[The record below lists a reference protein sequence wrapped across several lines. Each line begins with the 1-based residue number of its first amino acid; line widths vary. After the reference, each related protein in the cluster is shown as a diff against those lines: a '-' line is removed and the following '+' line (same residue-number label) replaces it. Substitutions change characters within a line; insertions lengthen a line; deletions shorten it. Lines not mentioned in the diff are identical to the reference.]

1 MTFCFYLTPT
11 PSYLPFMKLAA
22 LLLALAPFAALAQAP
37 KPAPLLPTA
46 DPAIQKLVDEISA
59 KNLETDVR
67 RLVSFGTRHTLS
79 DTQSPTRGIGAARN
93 YVRDEFLKYSK
104 AGGGRMTVEMDTFTV
119 KPDGRRIN
127 KPVLMANVLAT
138 LPGTDPTD
146 TRIILVSGHIDSR
159 VSDVM
164 NATADAPGANDDGSG
179 TVLVME
185 LARVLAGQKFPC
197 TLKFV
202 AVQGEEQG
210 LYGSGHLAERAK
222 KEGWNLIAM
231 LNNDIV
237 GNSHGFDPVINDGTQ
252 VRVFSEGVPAN
263 ETPEQAKVRRQLS
276 AENDAPSRQ
285 LARYIQR
292 TAQLYGR
299 GHKVALEYRPD
310 RFLRGGD
317 HTPFNQQGFTA
328 VRFTEMNEDYTH
340 QHQDLRTEKGRA
352 YGDVVEGMD
361 FAYLR
366 RNAGIN
372 LATMASLALAPAAPA
387 KVEVLTANLT
397 NRAEL
402 RWQAPASGP
411 KPAGYVVLVRETS
424 APQWQQRYPVAGL
437 TADLPISKD
446 NFIFGVVSV
455 DAAGHESVAV
465 LPVVGR

>member
-1 MTFCFYLTPT
+1 
-11 PSYLPFMKLAA
+11 MKLTA
-22 LLLALAPFAALAQAP
+22 LLLALAPFAALAQT
-37 KPAPLLPTA
+37 KPAPLLPPA
-46 DPAIQKLVDEISA
+46 DANIQKLVDEISA
-59 KNLETDVR
+59 KNLEADIR
-67 RLVSFGTRHTLS
+67 KLVSFGTRHTLS

-104 AGGGRMTVEMDTFTV
+104 AGGGRLTVELDTFTI
-119 KPDGRRIN
+119 KPDGKRIN

-210 LYGSGHLAERAK
+210 LYGSSHLAERAK

-237 GNSHGFDPVINDGTQ
+237 GNSHGFDPIINDATQ

-263 ETPEQAKVRRQLS
+263 ETPEQARTRRQLS

-317 HTPFNQQGFTA
+317 HTPFNQQGFAA

-340 QHQDLRTEKGRA
+340 QHQDLRTEKSRA
-352 YGDVVEGMD
+352 YGDVTEGVD

-397 NRAEL
+397 NRTEL
-402 RWQAPASGP
+402 RWQAPAAGP
-411 KPAGYVVLVRETS
+411 KPSGYVVLVRETS
-424 APQWQQRYPVAGL
+424 ASQWQQRFPVAGL
-437 TADLPISKD
+437 TADFPISKD

>member
-1 MTFCFYLTPT
+1 
-11 PSYLPFMKLAA
+11 MKLAS
-22 LLLALAPFAALAQAP
+22 LLLLAPFAALAQT
-37 KPAPLLPTA
+37 KPAPLLPAA
-46 DPAIQKLVDEISA
+46 DPKIQKLVDEISA
-59 KNLETDVR
+59 KNLEADIR
-67 RLVSFGTRHTLS
+67 KLVSFGTRHTLS

-104 AGGGRMTVEMDTFTV
+104 AGGGRMTVEMDTFTI

-146 TRIILVSGHIDSR
+146 TRVILVSGHIDSR

-237 GNSHGFDPVINDGTQ
+237 GNSHGFDPEISDDKHL
-252 VRVFSEGVPAN
+252 RVFSEGVPAN
-263 ETPEQAKVRRQLS
+263 ETPDQAKIRRQLS
-276 AENDAPSRQ
+276 SENDAPSRQ
-285 LARYIQR
+285 LARFIQR
-292 TAQLYGR
+292 TGQLYGK
-299 GHKVALEYRPD
+299 GHQVVLEYRPD

-317 HTPFNQQGFTA
+317 HTPFNQQGFAA

-340 QHQDLRTEKGRA
+340 QHQDLRTEKNRA
-352 YGDVVEGMD
+352 YGDVTEGVD

-372 LATMASLALAPAAPA
+372 LATMAALASAPAAPT

-397 NRAEL
+397 NRTEL
-402 RWQAPASGP
+402 RWQAPATGP
-411 KPAGYVVLVRETS
+411 KPSGYVVMVRETS
-424 APQWQQRYPVAGL
+424 APQWQQRFPVSD
-437 TADLPISKD
+437 TKADFPISKD

>member
-1 MTFCFYLTPT
+1 
-11 PSYLPFMKLAA
+11 MKLAFL
-22 LLLALAPFAALAQAP
+22 LLLAPIAAFAQS
-37 KPAPLLPTA
+37 KPAPLLPPA
-46 DPAIQKLVDEISA
+46 DAKIQKLVDDISA
-59 KNLETDVR
+59 KNLEADIR
-67 RLVSFGTRHTLS
+67 KLVSFGTRHTLS
-79 DTQSPTRGIGAARN
+79 DTRSPTRGIGAARN
-93 YVRDEFLKYSK
+93 FVRDEFLKYSK
-104 AGGGRMTVEMDTFTV
+104 TGGGRMTVEMDTFTV

-146 TRIILVSGHIDSR
+146 TRVILVSGHIDSR

-222 KEGWNLIAM
+222 KENWNLVAM

-237 GNSHGFDPVINDGTQ
+237 GNSHGFDPVISDATRI
-252 VRVFSEGVPAN
+252 RVFSEGVPAN
-263 ETPEQAKVRRQLS
+263 ETPDQAKVRRQLS
-276 AENDAPSRQ
+276 SENDSPSRL
-285 LARYIQR
+285 LARYINR
-292 TAQLYGR
+292 TAQVYGR
-299 GHKVALEYRPD
+299 GHQAVLEYRPD

-317 HTPFNQQGFTA
+317 HTPFNQQGFAA

-340 QHQDLRTEKGRA
+340 QHQDLRTEKNRA
-352 YGDVVEGMD
+352 YGDVADGVD

-372 LATMASLALAPAAPA
+372 LATMASMALAPAAPA

-397 NRAEL
+397 NRTEL
-402 RWQAPASGP
+402 RWQAPAAGP
-411 KPAGYVVLVRETS
+411 KPASYVVLVRETS
-424 APQWQQRYPVAGL
+424 APQWQQRFPM
-437 TADLPISKD
+437 TDTKADLPISKD
-446 NFIFGVVSV
+446 NFIFGVASV

>member
-1 MTFCFYLTPT
+1 
-11 PSYLPFMKLAA
+11 MKLAA
-22 LLLALAPFAALAQAP
+22 LLLLAPFAALAQN
-37 KPAPLLPTA
+37 KPGPLLPPA
-46 DPAIQKLVDEISA
+46 DPRIQKLVEQISA
-59 KNLETDVR
+59 KNLEADIR
-67 RLVSFGTRHTLS
+67 KLVSFGTRHTLS
-79 DTQSPTRGIGAARN
+79 ETDNPTRGIGAARN

-104 AGGGRMTVEMDTFTV
+104 AGGGRMTVEMDTFTI

-138 LPGTDPTD
+138 LPGTDPND

-185 LARVLAGQKFPC
+185 LARVLAGEKFPC

-210 LYGSGHLAERAK
+210 LYGSSHLAARAK

-237 GNSHGFDPVINDGTQ
+237 GNSHGFDPVINNDKQ
-252 VRVFSEGVPAN
+252 LRVFSEGVPAN
-263 ETPEQAKVRRQLS
+263 ETPEQARVRRQLS
-276 AENDAPSRQ
+276 NENDGISRQ
-285 LARYIQR
+285 LARYTQR
-292 TAQLYGR
+292 VAQQYGK
-299 GHKVALEYRPD
+299 GHEVVLEYRPD

-317 HTPFNQQGFTA
+317 HTPFNQQGFPA

-352 YGDVVEGMD
+352 YGDVTEGVD

-372 LATMASLALAPAAPA
+372 LATMASLALAPAAPS

-397 NRAEL
+397 NRTEL
-402 RWQAPASGP
+402 RWEAPTTGA

-424 APQWQQRYPVAGL
+424 SPQWQQRIPMTGT
-437 TADLPISKD
+437 TANLDISKD
-446 NFIFGVVSV
+446 NFIFGVASV
-455 DAAGHESVAV
+455 DAAGHDSVPV

>member
-1 MTFCFYLTPT
+1 
-11 PSYLPFMKLAA
+11 MKLAA
-22 LLLALAPFAALAQAP
+22 LFLAFAPFAALAQ
-37 KPAPLLPTA
+37 KPAPLLPPA

-59 KNLETDVR
+59 KNLEADVR
-67 RLVSFGTRHTLS
+67 KLVSFGTRHTLS

-93 YVRDEFLKYSK
+93 WVRDEFLKYSK
-104 AGGGRMTVEMDTFTV
+104 AGGGRMTVEMDTFTIR
-119 KPDGRRIN
+119 PDGRRIN
-127 KPVLMANVLAT
+127 RPVLMANVLAT

-146 TRIILVSGHIDSR
+146 TRVILVSGHIDSR

-185 LARVLAGQKFPC
+185 LARVLAGQRFPC

-237 GNSHGFDPVINDGTQ
+237 GNSHGFDPEISDDQ
-252 VRVFSEGVPAN
+252 HLRVFSEGVPAN
-263 ETPEQAKVRRQLS
+263 ETPEQAKTRRQLS
-276 AENDAPSRQ
+276 SENDAPSRQ
-285 LARYIQR
+285 LARFIAR
-292 TAQLYGR
+292 AAQLYGH
-299 GHKVALEYRPD
+299 GHQAVLEYRPD

-317 HTPFNQQGFTA
+317 HTPFNQQGFAA
-328 VRFTEMNEDYTH
+328 VRFTEMNEDFTH

-352 YGDVVEGMD
+352 YGDVIEGMD

-372 LATMASLALAPAAPA
+372 LATMAALALAPAAPA

-397 NRAEL
+397 NRTEL
-402 RWQAPASGP
+402 RWQAPAAGP
-411 KPAGYVVLVRETS
+411 RPSGYVVLVRETS
-424 APQWQQRYPVAGL
+424 APQWQQRIPVSGL
-437 TADLPISKD
+437 TADLSISKD
-446 NFIFGVVSV
+446 NFIFGVASI

-465 LPVVGR
+465 LPMVGR

>member
-1 MTFCFYLTPT
+1 
-11 PSYLPFMKLAA
+11 MKLAS
-22 LLLALAPFAALAQAP
+22 LLLLAPFAALAQT
-37 KPAPLLPTA
+37 KPAPLLPAA
-46 DPAIQKLVDEISA
+46 DPTIQKLVDEVSA
-59 KNLETDVR
+59 KNLEADVR
-67 RLVSFGTRHTLS
+67 KLVSFGTRHTLS

-93 YVRDEFLKYSK
+93 WVRDEFLKYSK
-104 AGGGRMTVEMDTFTV
+104 AGGGRMTVEMDTFTI

-127 KPVLMANVLAT
+127 KLVLMANVLAT

-146 TRIILVSGHIDSR
+146 TRVILVSGHIDSR
-159 VSDVM
+159 VTDVM

-237 GNSHGFDPVINDGTQ
+237 GNSHGFDPEISDDKHL
-252 VRVFSEGVPAN
+252 RVFSEGVPAN
-263 ETPEQAKVRRQLS
+263 ETPDQAKIRRQLS
-276 AENDAPSRQ
+276 SENDAPSRQ
-285 LARYIQR
+285 LARFINR
-292 TAQLYGR
+292 TAQLYGH
-299 GHKVALEYRPD
+299 GHQAVLEYRPD

-317 HTPFNQQGFTA
+317 HTPFNQQGFAA

-352 YGDVVEGMD
+352 YGDVIEGMD

-372 LATMASLALAPAAPA
+372 LATMVALAKAPAAPT

-397 NRAEL
+397 NRTEL
-402 RWQAPASGP
+402 RWQAPATGP
-411 KPAGYVVLVRETS
+411 TPSGYVVLVRETS
-424 APQWQQRYPVAGL
+424 APQWQQRYPMSGT

-446 NFIFGVVSV
+446 NFIFGVASI

>member
-1 MTFCFYLTPT
+1 
-11 PSYLPFMKLAA
+11 MKLAA
-22 LLLALAPFAALAQAP
+22 FLLLAPFAALAQAP
-37 KPAPLLPTA
+37 KPVPLLPPA
-46 DPAIQKLVDEISA
+46 DPNIQQLVDKISA
-59 KNLETDVR
+59 KNLEADIR
-67 RLVSFGTRHTLS
+67 KLVSFGTRHTLS
-79 DTQSPTRGIGAARN
+79 DTQNPTRGIGAARN
-93 YVRDEFLKYSK
+93 YVRDEFLTYSK
-104 AGGGRMTVEMDTFTV
+104 ASGGRLTVEMDTFTV
-119 KPDGRRIN
+119 KPDGKRIN

-138 LPGTDPTD
+138 LPGTDPAD
-146 TRIILVSGHIDSR
+146 TRVILVSGHLDSR

-237 GNSHGFDPVINDGTQ
+237 GNSHGFDPEISDDKHL
-252 VRVFSEGVPAN
+252 RVFSEGVPAT

-276 AENDAPSRQ
+276 SENDAPSRQ

-292 TAQLYGR
+292 TAQLYGH

-317 HTPFNQQGFTA
+317 HTPFNQQGFAA

-340 QHQDLRTEKGRA
+340 QHQDLRTEKNRP
-352 YGDVVEGMD
+352 YGDVIEGVD

-366 RNAGIN
+366 RNAGLN

-397 NRAEL
+397 NRTEL
-402 RWQAPASGP
+402 RWQAPAAGP
-411 KPAGYVVLVRETS
+411 QPSGYVVLVRETS
-424 APQWQQRYPVAGL
+424 APQWQQRFPVAGL